1 MRALQPTRSVRLNA
15 RGGSVRNARPCTTL
29 AHAPDPLHAWCV
41 AITGE
46 LTRAATRL
54 AYRAQQEALRAP
66 LARAHR
72 MVRLLTRNPVG
83 SSRGDAMEVRR
94 RYRELLERDLAN
106 VEQGLYP
113 ARLLFEMPLK
123 DYARH
128 FPRFLADLP
137 RSALR
142 SRRGDYEDLPEH
154 VDLRAYPD
162 YYRRTFHWQT
172 DGYFSRRSAEL
183 YDVGVELLFLGA
195 ADIMRRQVIPPLRRH
210 LDRVASDGPA
220 RILDVACGT
229 GSTLRQLAIAVPDAH
244 LYGIDLSPY
253 YAAFARD
260 RLRKANATI
269 AAENAEAMP
278 YRNAWFDAVVSV
290 YLFHELPRDA
300 RRAVMREM
308 WRVLRPGGVLVI
320 EDSAQL
326 SDAPDIAGALA
337 AFGREMH
344 EPYYAG
350 YVRDDLSE
358 ALTEVGFTVSEVQ
371 PCFVSKVVTATKPAN
386 S

>member
-1 MRALQPTRSVRLNA
+1 MQDQV
-15 RGGSVRNARPCTTL
+15 
-29 AHAPDPLHAWCV
+29 V
-41 AITGE
+41 AMAAE

-72 MVRLLTRNPVG
+72 MVRLLTRNPIG
-83 SSRGDAMEVRR
+83 TTRGDGLEVRR

-106 VEQGLYP
+106 VEQGFYP
-113 ARLLFEMPLK
+113 AGLLFELPFK

-142 SRRGDYEDLPEH
+142 SRRGDYEDLPSD
-154 VDLRAYPD
+154 VDLASYPD
-162 YYRRTFHWQT
+162 YYRRNFHWQT
-172 DGYFSRRSAEL
+172 DGYFSLRSAAL

-195 ADIMRRQVIPPLRRH
+195 ADVMRRQVIPPVRRH
-210 LDRVASDGPA
+210 LSATGAASPL
-220 RILDVACGT
+220 RLLDVACGT
-229 GSTLRQLAIAVPDAH
+229 GSTLRQLARAFPGASLH
-244 LYGIDLSPY
+244 GIDLSPY
-253 YAAFARD
+253 YAAFARK
-260 RLRKANATI
+260 RLRAANAAI
-269 AAENAEAMP
+269 VAENAEAMP
-278 YRNAWFDAVVSV
+278 YRDAWFDAVVSV
-290 YLFHELPRDA
+290 YLFHELPKDA

-326 SDAPDIAGALA
+326 SDAPEIAGALA
-337 AFGREMH
+337 AFGKEMH

-350 YVRDDLSE
+350 YVRDDLAT
-358 ALTEVGFTVSEVQ
+358 ALTEVGFRVAGVE
-371 PCFVSKVVTATKPAN
+371 PCFVSKVVTAVKPLEA
-386 S
+386 

>member
-1 MRALQPTRSVRLNA
+1 M
-15 RGGSVRNARPCTTL
+15 
-29 AHAPDPLHAWCV
+29 
-41 AITGE
+41 AITAE
-46 LTRAATRL
+46 FTRVATRL

-72 MVRLLTRNPVG
+72 MVRVLTRNPLETT
-83 SSRGDAMEVRR
+83 RGDGLEVRR

-123 DYARH
+123 DYAKR

-142 SRRGDYEDLPEH
+142 SRRGDYEDLPPD
-154 VDLRAYPD
+154 VDLRSYPD
-162 YYRRTFHWQT
+162 YYRRNFHWQT
-172 DGYFSRRSAEL
+172 DGYFSSRSAAL

-195 ADIMRRQVIPPLRRH
+195 ADVMRRQVIPPVCRH
-210 LDRVASDGPA
+210 LGATGAAGPLRV
-220 RILDVACGT
+220 LDVACGT
-229 GSTLRQLAIAVPDAH
+229 GSTLRQFAMAFPGASLH
-244 LYGIDLSPY
+244 GIDLSPY
-253 YAAFARD
+253 YAAFARE
-260 RLRKANATI
+260 RLRTANAAI
-269 AAENAEAMP
+269 VAENAEAMP
-278 YRNAWFDAVVSV
+278 YRDAWFDAVVSV
-290 YLFHELPRDA
+290 YLFHELPKDA

-337 AFGREMH
+337 AFGKEMH

-350 YVRDDLSE
+350 YVRDDLAA
-358 ALTEVGFTVSEVQ
+358 ALTEVGFTVANVE
-371 PCFVSKVVTATKPAN
+371 PCFVSKVVTAVKE
-386 S
+386 